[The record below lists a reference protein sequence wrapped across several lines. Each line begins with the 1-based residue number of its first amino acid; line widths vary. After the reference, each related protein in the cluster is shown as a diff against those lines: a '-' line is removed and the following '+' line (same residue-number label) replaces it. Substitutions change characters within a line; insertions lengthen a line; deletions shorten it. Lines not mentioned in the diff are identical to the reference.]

1 MKDQI
6 NLSLWEIEDLH
17 LSLLEVKDDPH
28 QLSLK
33 DREEAL
39 SLEGQEVQPRVILG
53 DQEGL
58 TQINLKGREDQLQI
72 MSLVQEDFCHSH
84 LKNGEGI
91 HHPDLPTREV
101 QRQFSLEDQEDLHLQ
116 CFQKKMN
123 LPLLGFI
130 SRVNHKA

>member
-6 NLSLWEIEDLH
+6 SLSLWETEDLR
-17 LSLLEVKDDPH
+17 LSLLEVRDDPH

-33 DREEAL
+33 GQEEAL

-72 MSLVQEDFCHSH
+72 MCLVQEGFCHSR

-101 QRQFSLEDQEDLHLQ
+101 QHQFSLEDQEDPHLQ

-130 SRVNHKA
+130 SKVSHKA